1 MSSSVIVM
9 TWRAAQRRDCRLLAE
24 MNHQLIEDE
33 RHRNDMAVP
42 ELERRMKSWLEEGYQ
57 AILFE
62 RDGEIAAYALY
73 HAQPEEVHLRHFFVA
88 RHLRRQGVGRAAF
101 ELLRNSI
108 WPPAR
113 RLTVSVL
120 CHNEGATKFW
130 RAMGYKDYCLAME
143 IVK

>member
-1 MSSSVIVM
+1 M

-24 MNHQLIEDE
+24 LNYQLIADE
-33 RHRNDMAVP
+33 RHRNAMGIP
-42 ELERRMKSWLEEGYQ
+42 ELERRMRGWLDEGYQ

-62 RDGEIAAYALY
+62 RDGEVVAYALY

-88 RHLRRQGVGRAAF
+88 RHLRRKGIGRDAF
-101 ELLRNSI
+101 SLLRDDI
-108 WPPAR
+108 WPKAR

-120 CHNEGATKFW
+120 THNESAMKFW

-143 IVK
+143 IVR

>member
-1 MSSSVIVM
+1 MSSSVVVM

-24 MNHQLIEDE
+24 LNHQLIEDE
-33 RHRNDMAVP
+33 RHRNAMNVA

-57 AILFE
+57 AIHYE
-62 RDGEIAAYALY
+62 HDGEVAAYAHY

-88 RHLRRQGVGRAAF
+88 RHLRRKGIGRAAF
-101 ELLRNSI
+101 NLLRDNI

-120 CHNEGATKFW
+120 CHNEGAAKFW